1 MTGLILKDVLVL
13 RKALR
18 SYALFLFFYMGMA
31 AVGLFS
37 ISFITAFMQVIVMIL
52 PMSAFAYDEQ
62 AKWDRYA
69 LTLPVGR
76 RAVVTARYLFM
87 LLMVLVAA
95 LFALASCLVL
105 SLVQQG
111 DLMENIGTGA
121 VALALGLLAAD
132 LNLPMSYAMG
142 PERARPYLYA
152 TLFLPLLALVGAA
165 KMGWLDGLDQI
176 PPSILAALF
185 LFIPVLPL
193 LGLPVSYLV
202 SCRVME
208 RKEF

>member
-37 ISFITAFMQVIVMIL
+37 ISFITAFIQVIVMIL

>member
-132 LNLPMSYAMG
+132 LILPMSYAMG

>member
-1 MTGLILKDVLVL
+1 MIGLILKDVLVL

>member
-152 TLFLPLLALVGAA
+152 ILFLPLLALVGAA

>member
-1 MTGLILKDVLVL
+1 MTGLIVKDILVQ
-13 RKALR
+13 RKTLR
-18 SYALFLFFYMGMA
+18 SYALFLLFYLGMA

-37 ISFITAFMQVIVMIL
+37 ISFVTAFVQIIVMIL

-69 LTLPVGR
+69 LTLPVSR
-76 RAVVTARYLFM
+76 RTVVAARYLFV
-87 LLMVLVAA
+87 LLMIFVAA
-95 LFALASCLVL
+95 LFALVSSLFLTLVR
-105 SLVQQG
+105 QG
-111 DLMENIGTGA
+111 DMMENLGA
-121 VALALGLLAAD
+121 AAVSLSLGLLVAD
-132 LNLPMSYAMG
+132 LNLPMSYALG

-152 TLFLPLLALVGAA
+152 TIFLPVLALVGAA
-165 KMGWLDGLDQI
+165 KLGWLDTLDQLS
-176 PPSILAALF
+176 PSVLTALF
-185 LFIPVLPL
+185 LFLPLLPL

>member
-1 MTGLILKDVLVL
+1 MIGLMFKDILVL
-13 RKALR
+13 RKTLR
-18 SYALFLFFYMGMA
+18 SYLLFLLFYVGMA
-31 AVGLFS
+31 AMGLFS
-37 ISFITAFMQVIVMIL
+37 VSFITAFVQIIVMVL
-52 PMSAFAYDEQ
+52 PMSAFAFDEQ

>member
-37 ISFITAFMQVIVMIL
+37 ISFITAFIQVIVMIL

-121 VALALGLLAAD
+121 VALALGLLATD

>member
-1 MTGLILKDVLVL
+1 MTGLILKDILVL

-142 PERARPYLYA
+142 LERARPYLYA

>member
-76 RAVVTARYLFM
+76 RAVVTARYLFV
-87 LLMVLVAA
+87 LLMIFTAS
-95 LFALASCLVL
+95 LFALASCLLL
-105 SLVQQG
+105 SLVQQA
-111 DLMENIGTGA
+111 DMMENLGTAA
-121 VALALGLLAAD
+121 VSLALGLLDILETEAIPDHCAD
-132 LNLPMSYAMG
+132 
-142 PERARPYLYA
+142 
-152 TLFLPLLALVGAA
+152 
-165 KMGWLDGLDQI
+165 
-176 PPSILAALF
+176 
-185 LFIPVLPL
+185 
-193 LGLPVSYLV
+193 
-202 SCRVME
+202 
-208 RKEF
+208 

>member
-1 MTGLILKDVLVL
+1 
-13 RKALR
+13 
-18 SYALFLFFYMGMA
+18 
-31 AVGLFS
+31 
-37 ISFITAFMQVIVMIL
+37 
-52 PMSAFAYDEQ
+52 
-62 AKWDRYA
+62 
-69 LTLPVGR
+69 
-76 RAVVTARYLFM
+76 
-87 LLMVLVAA
+87 
-95 LFALASCLVL
+95 
-105 SLVQQG
+105 
-111 DLMENIGTGA
+111 MENIGTGA

-152 TLFLPLLALVGAA
+152 TLFLPLLALMGAA

>member
-18 SYALFLFFYMGMA
+18 SYALCLFFYMGMA